1 MADHDEIGVVLR
13 GSPHD
18 LVRGMSRPSPRFG
31 HFFPFTELTEA
42 HALAPCL

>member
-18 LVRGMSRPSPRFG
+18 LVRGMSNHDAR
-31 HFFPFTELTEA
+31 LDV
-42 HALAPCL
+42 LAAAVYWL